1 MRIKP
6 LTGFVEI
13 DVPISTDFY
22 YNRQRAKQ
30 WGKALGKSKVEGA
43 NGYGLAA
50 GFLNASGLRTSRPK
64 PVRTGG
70 RAGDPGGHLDH
81 SDDDQEEHL
90 MQHQTLGGQI
100 SKDEP
105 GKPVYMV
112 GAFRGG
118 KRSPGST
125 AIMLSHVQRSFI

>member
-1 MRIKP
+1 MPYNEQARNKPLEMRIKQD
-6 LTGFVEI
+6 TGFVEI

-30 WGKALGKSKVEGA
+30 WGKALDKSKVEGA

-50 GFLNASGLRTSRPK
+50 GFLNASGLRAPAK
-64 PVRTGG
+64 KQPQGG
-70 RAGDPGGHLDH
+70 RRGAEPAGWGND
-81 SDDDQEEHL
+81 SDDDQQEHQ

-100 SKDEP
+100 LRDEP
-105 GKPVYMV
+105 GKPMYMV

-118 KRSPGST
+118 EGDD
-125 AIMLSHVQRSFI
+125 

>member
-6 LTGFVEI
+6 NTGFVEI
-13 DVPISTDFY
+13 DVPISTISY
-22 YNRQRAKQ
+22 YNRPRAKQ
-30 WGKALGKSKVEGA
+30 WGKALDKSKVEGA

-50 GFLNASGLRTSRPK
+50 GFLNASGLRSLAPK
-64 PVRTGG
+64 AR
-70 RAGDPGGHLDH
+70 GGHRGAEQGGVD
-81 SDDDQEEHL
+81 SDDDQEEHQ

-100 SKDEP
+100 LKEEP

-118 KRSPGST
+118 RQSC
-125 AIMLSHVQRSFI
+125 F